1 MFTQRASRNISFVG
15 WHTVETE
22 TNYWL
27 IWLVYLLA
35 SACFYPF
42 FWRLTDWRWRWLSY
56 SLRGLMAA
64 LILTP
69 WYVNEQSQVLAPA
82 LMVSTLDAITIGPAA
97 AARATVPLVLGLL
110 FAEIVASILWFL
122 HRRRRRTRSTA

>member
-1 MFTQRASRNISFVG
+1 M
-15 WHTVETE
+15 ETE

-35 SACFYPF
+35 SACFYPV
-42 FWRLTDWRWRWLSY
+42 FWRLTEWRWRWLSY

-64 LILTP
+64 LMLTP
-69 WYVNEQSQVLAPA
+69 WYVNDQSDVLAPA

-97 AARATVPLVLGLL
+97 AARATVPLVLALV
-110 FAEIVASILWFL
+110 FAEIVATILWAL
-122 HRRRRRTRSTA
+122 HRRRRRTRGAPA